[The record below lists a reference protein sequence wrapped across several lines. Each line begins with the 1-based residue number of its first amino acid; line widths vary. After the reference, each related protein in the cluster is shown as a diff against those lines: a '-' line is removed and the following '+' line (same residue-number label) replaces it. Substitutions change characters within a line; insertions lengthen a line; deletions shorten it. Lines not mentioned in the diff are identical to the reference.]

1 MFGFSTV
8 KLIGL
13 GIGALMLLGLVLG
26 LKHFKHLADERGA
39 SLATI
44 CQATREASGQPKLKC
59 GDVPAQITFMGQA
72 VTALSHALKVQN
84 AAVAA
89 LGAQSQ
95 REQAE
100 AATAVL
106 KAQGRAREAE
116 AVADRLTASSH
127 AGGHP
132 GASCEPSKAVKEQWQ

>member
-13 GIGALMLLGLVLG
+13 GVGALMLLGLVLG
-26 LKHFKHLADERGA
+26 LKHYKHLADERGA

-100 AATAVL
+100 AARPVKTPTR
-106 KAQGRAREAE
+106 RAREAE
-116 AVADRLTASSH
+116 AAADRLTASSH